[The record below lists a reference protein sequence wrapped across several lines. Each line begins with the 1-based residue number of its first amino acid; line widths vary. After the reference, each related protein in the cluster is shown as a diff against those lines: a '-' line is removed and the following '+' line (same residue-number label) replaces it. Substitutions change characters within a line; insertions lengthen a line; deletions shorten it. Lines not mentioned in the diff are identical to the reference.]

1 MFDHL
6 LARVYNQPHLI
17 RPEKL
22 EAIRQVVTS
31 RALGIRA
38 DAAAI
43 EAVMAEFAQQRQP
56 TMQRS
61 VAVLPI
67 VGTLAKRL
75 GMMSE
80 SSGGTSTDRI
90 GQEFDRLMADESVGA
105 IVFDI
110 DSPGGEVFGT
120 QELSDKIYAARGKK
134 PIVAHVNPEAAS
146 AAYYIASAADEVVVT
161 PSGWVGSVGVVAV
174 HTDLSAMNEELGVK
188 VTYIHAAPYKV
199 EGNMDE
205 PLAPESLAYFQGEV
219 NAIYE
224 QFLKDLARNRGTTA
238 AAVRSGYG
246 EGRML
251 RAKDAKAAGMVD
263 RIETLDETIARLAG
277 GGRVKRSVKAAR
289 EQLALE
295 RYR

>member
-1 MFDHL
+1 MYDHL

-43 EAVMAEFAQQRQP
+43 EAVMAESAQQRQP
-56 TMQRS
+56 TTQRS

-120 QELSDKIYAARGKK
+120 PELSDKIFAARGKK
-134 PIVAHVNPEAAS
+134 PIVASANPEAAS
-146 AAYYIASAADEVVVT
+146 GAFYIASAADELVVT